1 MTPSFAKGKGRKIRQ
16 SESLENYEKIY
27 EVNMICDNIII
38 LFL

>member
-27 EVNMICDNIII
+27 EVI
-38 LFL
+38 